1 MEVKINKDIRQ
12 YSESIF
18 FGLSMRQF
26 IFSILACIVAVI
38 LYFLLRPYFSIG
50 TLSWMC
56 ILGAAP
62 FAILG
67 FVKYNGMTAEQF
79 VVAWFRS
86 KFLMPSHFVFKSDNY
101 YAIKLKPIIENNL
114 KKDFVKNKKEFKTKK
129 QRRKAKSKKQN
140 KTKGSEVEKYDE
152 NSSSDI

>member
-26 IFSILACIVAVI
+26 IFSILACLVAVG
-38 LYFLLRPYFSIG
+38 LYFILRPYFGIE

-56 ILGAAP
+56 ILGATP

-79 VVAWFRS
+79 LVAWFRS
-86 KFLMPSHFVFKSDNY
+86 KFLMPSHFVFISDNY
-101 YAIKLKPIIENNL
+101 YAMKYQNIIENNL
-114 KKDFVKNKKEFKTKK
+114 KRDFIKNKKEPKTKK
-129 QRRKAKSKKQN
+129 IKHKSKN
-140 KTKGSEVEKYDE
+140 KKKKSVESEVDNDVKDTGS
-152 NSSSDI
+152 NI